1 MNSPAEI
8 LQIWIGNSVKKAT
21 LPTFKMILLGI
32 AAGIYIGFGCHGFLL
47 STAAAETV
55 FEAGIA
61 KLVGSALFP
70 LGLML
75 VVLCGGEL
83 FTGNN
88 LLTLGILDRK
98 ITPAQ
103 LLKSWIVVYFANFA
117 GSLFLAVLL
126 AHSGLYTG
134 AAGERAIAVA
144 ASKVSAPFMGLVIKG
159 ILCNILVVLAVWFAA
174 GAKDMI
180 GKIWAIWFPITMFV
194 FSGFEHCV
202 ANMTYIPLGM
212 MLGAEISI
220 GQMLI
225 ANLLPVTIG
234 NLIGGAVI
242 MPLIYYYSYR

>member
-144 ASKVSAPFMGLVIKG
+144 TSKVSAPFMGLVIKG

-180 GKIWAIWFPITMFV
+180 GKIWA
-194 FSGFEHCV
+194 SGFEHCV

-212 MLGAEISI
+212 MLGAEVSI
-220 GQMLI
+220 GQLLI

>member
-126 AHSGLYTG
+126 AHSGLYT
-134 AAGERAIAVA
+134 
-144 ASKVSAPFMGLVIKG
+144 SS
-159 ILCNILVVLAVWFAA
+159 
-174 GAKDMI
+174 
-180 GKIWAIWFPITMFV
+180 
-194 FSGFEHCV
+194 
-202 ANMTYIPLGM
+202 
-212 MLGAEISI
+212 
-220 GQMLI
+220 
-225 ANLLPVTIG
+225 
-234 NLIGGAVI
+234 
-242 MPLIYYYSYR
+242 